1 MKDDHK
7 GRLLVVATPLGNLK
21 DITFRAVEALKGAS
35 LVAAE
40 DTRRTRKLLAHLGIK
55 TKLISCNEYNEAKR
69 LKLVLDVCNQ
79 GGDVVLVSDAGTPGI
94 SDPGAY
100 LIKMLREKGVEV
112 LPVPGPSAVACAL
125 SVCGMKADSYHFVG
139 FLPSKKQERLR
150 ILEQISSLGSLLVF
164 FEAPHRITST
174 LQDMLEIF
182 GDRQAFLAKE
192 MTKLHETYIF
202 SSISDILAMLSADP
216 RVKGEITLIVEG
228 AVRPAGNGDEI
239 PQGVKRV
246 MAGLLSDRKMSVK
259 EASALLASICD
270 VKKGVLYQYALDL
283 SRKGKSNEK

>member
-21 DITFRAVEALKGAS
+21 DITFRAVDALKRAS
-35 LVAAE
+35 FIAAE

-55 TKLISCNEYNEAKR
+55 TKIISCNEHNESKR
-69 LKLVLDVCNQ
+69 VQLVLDVCNQ
-79 GGDVVLVSDAGTPGI
+79 GEDVVLVSDAGTPGI

-100 LIKMLREKGVEV
+100 LIRMLREKGVEV

-125 SVCGMKADSYHFVG
+125 SVCGMRANSYHFVG

-150 ILEQISSLGSLLVF
+150 VLEQISSLESLLVF
-164 FEAPHRITST
+164 FEAPHRIVAT

-182 GDRQAFLAKE
+182 EDRQAFLAKE
-192 MTKLHETYIF
+192 MTKVHETYIF
-202 SSISDILAMLSADP
+202 SNISDILALLSAEQ

-228 AVRPAGNGDEI
+228 AVRPVGHRDEI

-246 MAGLLSDRKMSVK
+246 MSGLLSDSKMGVK
-259 EASALLASICD
+259 EASALLSSICNI
-270 VKKGVLYQYALDL
+270 KKGALYQYALDL
-283 SRKGKSNEK
+283 SKKGKDHEK